1 MFFLTLALLLAAAAA
16 TDQNWWLDAK
26 GFTVHSAEELDDLI
40 AKNPKAHIL
49 VDFYMQQCYWCQKF
63 MPEWNRL
70 FEQLSSENLIFVKVD
85 GPKNPYLAQE
95 FGVSSYPSF
104 VLVHGTQYSQFSGER
119 TFANMKAWLDKYLPP
134 AAEGQLAPPR

>member
-1 MFFLTLALLLAAAAA
+1 MLVILLILAAVGTTA
-16 TDQNWWLDAK
+16 TDQQWWLDAK
-26 GFTVHSAEELDDLI
+26 GLTVHSAEELDELI

-63 MPEWNRL
+63 MPEWNKL
-70 FEQLSSENLIFVKVD
+70 YEDLQSESLIFVKVD

-104 VLVHGTQYSQFSGER
+104 VLVQGTEYTKFTGER
-119 TFANMKAWLDKYLPP
+119 SYATMKAWLDKYLPP
-134 AAEGQLAPPR
+134 PQAL